1 MPQKRS
7 SQKNTESHGSSRA
20 WDGKAAFD
28 GAHVSVPTR
37 TSAFLRET
45 ARNSCFHASRV
56 RIACLSHAQ
65 RTARAAMKGASAPGV
80 ATQGTDHLLRP
91 RKPREA
97 GMHTAAFAFWGRWG
111 RGSGQWAVKLDA
123 ATTWLSL
130 VKIADAGFRERALEV
145 LRRGA
150 TVSRPFGP
158 SKFDSKRQVLSR
170 MVGVGIAGRP
180 TSLGRGPP
188 LLILKVSVTVAVP
201 CKPASPVGQPRPS
214 SNPD

>member
-1 MPQKRS
+1 
-7 SQKNTESHGSSRA
+7 
-20 WDGKAAFD
+20 
-28 GAHVSVPTR
+28 
-37 TSAFLRET
+37 
-45 ARNSCFHASRV
+45 
-56 RIACLSHAQ
+56 
-65 RTARAAMKGASAPGV
+65 MKGASAPGV

-201 CKPASPVGQPRPS
+201 CKPASPRGPPRPLDLERRPNCIS
-214 SNPD
+214 DKRPKIPSRSVMKITKKSDGGGAEKIGTRLARR